1 MCCSNVNFKNN
12 ILWQNKSINSNTKRR
27 QKHPNFVL
35 LAIVLPVLLTVV
47 LSVLRFTH
55 SDYPFDIF
63 KLLLRHRNMCIISG
77 GHGRSNILH
86 LLLPIQLE
94 AYQCYSCRFNHHTC
108 RCRLDTTCCV
118 WQWPE
123 VGLLFSSGNPVFS
136 TNIFDSYDIT
146 EMLLKVML
154 NTHEQCTI
162 CPLLHYDNNTAKK
175 CTQFV

>member
-63 KLLLRHRNMCIISG
+63 KLLLRHRNICIISG

-94 AYQCYSCRFNHHTC
+94 AINAT
-108 RCRLDTTCCV
+108 V
-118 WQWPE
+118 
-123 VGLLFSSGNPVFS
+123 VGSIIAHVDVDSIQRAV
-136 TNIFDSYDIT
+136 FDSDLRWVCCFLQEI
-146 EMLLKVML
+146 
-154 NTHEQCTI
+154 
-162 CPLLHYDNNTAKK
+162 
-175 CTQFV
+175 QFSPPIYLIAVI